1 MTPAASRRVLS
12 VPRLLWGVGLLLIGV
27 GLAVLY
33 FRQSRIALFNSDG
46 GAMVLQAWTMSHGN
60 PLLRGWWIADVSFYT
75 TELPEYMLVEVF
87 RGVRPEVVHICG
99 GVTYALTVLLAA
111 LAARGGNKGRAGI
124 VRALVAG
131 GIMLAP
137 GIFGGTQVFLENP
150 DHAGTA
156 VPVLLLLLLLDRA
169 PERWYVPAA
178 ACVLLAWIQVAD
190 KLVLAVAT
198 VPIAAVALVRL
209 GLLAKRRRSR
219 ADLGYEALLAV
230 AAVASVPLG
239 AAAELVMRS
248 LGGYQMRALPPLLA
262 SGSRILANVD
272 VLGQTI
278 LTLFGANGQG
288 TGYGYL
294 EPITLFH
301 MIGLVMAIAAFA
313 VGAVTF
319 FSGRQD
325 RVTQIV
331 VVGAAALL
339 VAGIFTTELPSLANA
354 HEFAILLPFGAVLA
368 GRVLPPLLPA
378 GWDRAGWR
386 PGRVLLPVLGLWLA
400 CSLTA
405 LCYAGTLA
413 PPTPTNEALANWLVS
428 HGLREGLAGYWEAAS
443 TTVDSGGKVL
453 VAPVNLNGRT
463 VQEWES
469 SAAWYNPG
477 THWANFIVASTA
489 TTRPRVALSV
499 SVERRIFGTPAREYH
514 VAGWVVMVY
523 RYNLLPKLNG
533 RSFPSATG

>member
-1 MTPAASRRVLS
+1 VLS
-12 VPRLLWGVGLLLIGV
+12 VARLLWGAGLLLIGA

-33 FRQSRIALFNSDG
+33 FRQSRIAPFNSDG
-46 GAMVLQAWTMSHGN
+46 GAIVLQAWTMLHGN

-87 RGVRPEVVHICG
+87 RGVRPEVVQICG
-99 GVTYALTVLLAA
+99 AVTYTLAVLLAA

-137 GIFGGTQVFLENP
+137 GIFGATQVFLENP

-169 PERWYVPAA
+169 PERWWVPAA

-190 KLVLAVAT
+190 ELTLAAAT
-198 VPIAAVALVRL
+198 VPVAAVAVVRL
-209 GLLAKRRRSR
+209 GLRAKRRRSR
-219 ADLGYEALLAV
+219 ADLGDEALLA
-230 AAVASVPLG
+230 AAAASVPLDS
-239 AAAELVMRS
+239 AAQLVMRQ
-248 LGGYQMRALPPLLA
+248 LGGYQMRPLPPLLA
-262 SGSRILANVD
+262 SGSRIPANVH

-278 LTLFGANGQG
+278 LILFGANGQG
-288 TGYGYL
+288 AGHRYL

-301 MIGLVMAIAAFA
+301 VIGLAMAIAAFA
-313 VGAVTF
+313 VGAATF

-331 VVGAAALL
+331 VVGTAVLL
-339 VAGIFTTELPSLANA
+339 AAGIFTTELPSLANA
-354 HEFAILLPFGAVLA
+354 HEVAILLPLGAVLA

-386 PGRVLLPVLGLWLA
+386 PGRVLLPALGLWLA

-405 LCYAGTLA
+405 LCYAATLT
-413 PPTPTNEALANWLVS
+413 PLTPTNQTLATWLVS

-453 VAPVNLNGRT
+453 VAPLNLNGRT

-469 SAAWYNPG
+469 SADWYDPG
-477 THWANFIVASTA
+477 THWANFVVASTA
-489 TTRPRVALSV
+489 STGSRVGLSV